1 MATLWRLPRRFSD
14 DVIEL
19 DAGGGPGEIGVSA
32 VGGLRFISEG
42 PGEDALD
49 VLAMV
54 VLAGLLGLVAK
65 DALVDADVVVVAEV
79 GYDDVVEVDA
89 GGGLLGKDR
98 GGKGDPRRQV
108 RIAR

>member
-1 MATLWRLPRRFSD
+1 
-14 DVIEL
+14 
-19 DAGGGPGEIGVSA
+19 
-32 VGGLRFISEG
+32 
-42 PGEDALD
+42 
-49 VLAMV
+49 MV

-98 GGKGDPRRQV
+98 GGKGDP
-108 RIAR
+108 ADKCE